1 MSEKDE
7 PAAGNSSGS
16 ANRAG
21 SSDRDGRR
29 GAVKG
34 YRARPEKK
42 AGSRTLSAGTALRLP
57 DGRTLV
63 LHKPPHARNGS
74 RPGKRPPRYW
84 RSLTP
89 LLSSGT
95 PVPERRLNG
104 WLLVLE
110 AKKIPHLFLPGGAR
124 PLLYVPPLF
133 EGVALHEIRAFEAER
148 PVPIFMPPVR
158 NNVAGVLLFL
168 ALFVVWHGLRWHWFT
183 FQLPSPPFPAAPGDW
198 SGLFGLD
205 VYRARF
211 LHEWWRA
218 ITALTLHADE
228 THLFGNMIF
237 GLFFFIPLCRRAGL
251 GLGIALALTAGI
263 LGNAG
268 NALTREA
275 HVISLG
281 FSTAL
286 FGAVGSLCALVS
298 ADVVGHYLRFA
309 HLNAPGQPDASS
321 GGQGEMLFALVRR
334 LAPPLAAGLA
344 LLGLLGG
351 GGEVRTDYAAHIWG
365 FFCGVGCAVAA
376 LPVER
381 ALFRLKPARQAVV
394 QALLFA
400 ASLEVL
406 VGAWCYALLR

>member
-1 MSEKDE
+1 MSGKDE
-7 PAAGNSSGS
+7 LAAGNRPAATDS
-16 ANRAG
+16 AG
-21 SSDRDGRR
+21 SPGKGGRR

-34 YRARPEKK
+34 YRAKPERK
-42 AGSRTLSAGTALRLP
+42 AGSRAVPAARTLRLP
-57 DGRTLV
+57 DGKTLV
-63 LHKPPHARNGS
+63 LQKPPHDRNGP

-84 RSLTP
+84 RSLAP
-89 LLSSGT
+89 LLSPEN
-95 PVPERRLNG
+95 PVPERRING

-110 AKKIPHLFLPGGAR
+110 AKKIPHLFLGGVR
-124 PLLYVPPLF
+124 PFLYVPPLF

-168 ALFVVWHGLRWHWFT
+168 ALFVVWHGLRWHWFA
-183 FQLPSPPFPAAPGDW
+183 FHLPSPPFPTAAGDW
-198 SGLFGLD
+198 AGLFGLD
-205 VYRARF
+205 VYRARV

-218 ITALTLHADE
+218 VTALTLHADE

-251 GLGIALALTAGI
+251 GLGIALALAAGI

-309 HLNAPGQPDASS
+309 HMHTAGQSNGSS
-321 GGQGEMLFALVRR
+321 GGKGEMLFALVRR

-351 GGEVRTDYAAHIWG
+351 GGEIRTDYAAHIWG

-376 LPVER
+376 LPAER
-381 ALFRLKPARQAVV
+381 ALFRLAPARQAVV

-406 VGAWCYALLR
+406 AGAWCYALLR

>member
-1 MSEKDE
+1 MSAKDE
-7 PAAGNSSGS
+7 HAAGNRPGA
-16 ANRAG
+16 ANRADA
-21 SSDRDGRR
+21 SDKGGGR
-29 GAVKG
+29 GVVKG

-42 AGSRTLSAGTALRLP
+42 PGPRTLPAGAAVRLP

-63 LHKPPHARNGS
+63 LQRPSRDRNGS
-74 RPGKRPPRYW
+74 RPGKRPSRYW

-89 LLSSGT
+89 LLSPGA

-110 AKKIPHLFLPGGAR
+110 AKKIPHLLLPGGAR
-124 PLLYVPPLF
+124 PFLYVPPLF

>member
-7 PAAGNSSGS
+7 LDAGTGPNTTDRAS
-16 ANRAG
+16 APG
-21 SSDRDGRR
+21 KGGRR
-29 GAVKG
+29 GTVKG

-42 AGSRTLSAGTALRLP
+42 PGLRDLPAAGTLRLP

-63 LHKPPHARNGS
+63 MHKPPRERSSART
-74 RPGKRPPRYW
+74 GKRPPRYW
-84 RSLTP
+84 RPLAP
-89 LLSSGT
+89 LLSPGI
-95 PVPERRLNG
+95 PVPERRLNN

-110 AKKIPHLFLPGGAR
+110 AKKIPHLLLPGGTR
-124 PLLYVPPLF
+124 PFLYVPPLF

-168 ALFVVWHGLRWHWFT
+168 GLFVIWHGLRWHWFA
-183 FQLPSPPFPAAPGDW
+183 FQLPSPLFPAAAGDW
-198 SGLFGLD
+198 AGLFGLD

-218 ITALTLHADE
+218 VTALTLHADDA
-228 THLFGNMIF
+228 HLFGNMVF

-251 GLGIALALTAGI
+251 GLGIVLALIAGI

-286 FGAVGSLCALVS
+286 FGAVGSLCALVA

-309 HLNAPGQPDASS
+309 HLHAAGQSDDSS
-321 GGQGEMLFALVRR
+321 GGGGLVFALVRR
-334 LAPPLAAGLA
+334 LGPPLAAGLA

-365 FFCGVGCAVAA
+365 FFCGVGCTVAV

-381 ALFRLKPARQAVV
+381 AIFRLAPIRQAVV

-406 VGAWCYALLR
+406 AGAWCYALLR

>member
-7 PAAGNSSGS
+7 RAAGNGPDAADRADTSGK
-16 ANRAG
+16 G
-21 SSDRDGRR
+21 GRR

-42 AGSRTLSAGTALRLP
+42 AGPRTLPAGTALRLP
-57 DGRTLV
+57 DGRTFV
-63 LHKPPHARNGS
+63 VHKPPHARNGA

-84 RSLTP
+84 RSLIP
-89 LLSSGT
+89 LLSPDS

-110 AKKIPHLFLPGGAR
+110 AKKIPHLFLPGGTR
-124 PLLYVPPLF
+124 PFLYVPPLF

-168 ALFVVWHGLRWHWFT
+168 ALFVVWHGLRWRWFA
-183 FQLPSPPFPAAPGDW
+183 FHLPSPPFPAAAGDW
-198 SGLFGLD
+198 AGLFGLD

-218 ITALTLHADE
+218 VTALTLHADDA
-228 THLFGNMIF
+228 HLFGNMIF

-251 GLGIALALTAGI
+251 GLGVALALAAGI

-286 FGAVGSLCALVS
+286 FGAVGSLCALVA

-309 HLNAPGQPDASS
+309 HLHAAGQSDNPAA
-321 GGQGEMLFALVRR
+321 GGGLVFALARR
-334 LAPPLAAGLA
+334 LGPPLAAGLA

-351 GGEVRTDYAAHIWG
+351 GGEIRTDYAAHIWG
-365 FFCGVGCAVAA
+365 FFCGVGCTVAA

-381 ALFRLKPARQAVV
+381 ALFRLKPARQAVL

-406 VGAWCYALLR
+406 AAAWCYALLR